1 MSAEQPAKQARTRR
15 IRRRENGMAETAG
28 ITRAPREESLMR
40 TLTMLNAALRVWEA
54 KNGHQQF
61 RSVWA
66 RRSQQA

>member
-1 MSAEQPAKQARTRR
+1 MSAENAVNEGRSRR

-28 ITRAPREESLMR
+28 LSRGPREESLMR

-54 KNGHQQF
+54 KNGHHQF

-66 RRSQQA
+66 RRPQA